1 MFGRAIW
8 NKLPE
13 RIFKNFEIARVKRGQ
28 FQNSKI
34 KKVVYRKNRPNQKCG
49 YSSITPNQQT
59 LCIETNI
66 F

>member
-13 RIFKNFEIARVKRGQ
+13 RIFEIFKILKNHGGDLSQKSPEAKCH
-28 FQNSKI
+28 
-34 KKVVYRKNRPNQKCG
+34 YRL
-49 YSSITPNQQT
+49 ITTNQQT

-66 F
+66 L